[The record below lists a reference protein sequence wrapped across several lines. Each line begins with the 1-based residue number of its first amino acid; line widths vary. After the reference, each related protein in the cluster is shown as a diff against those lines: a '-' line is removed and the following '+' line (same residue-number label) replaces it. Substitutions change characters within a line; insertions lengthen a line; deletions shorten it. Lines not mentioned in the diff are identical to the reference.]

1 METNI
6 LVILGAGGYANTVC
20 DVAEQLGYK
29 IFAVLDD
36 KLPGF
41 ELMTF
46 DKYLQ
51 DGIEFMVALG
61 NNEFRIKWMDT
72 IKNAGGK
79 LSLLIHPSAYV
90 SPKAVIEEGT
100 VVLPK
105 AIVNTG
111 AKVERGCIINLG
123 CIIDHDCVIEEGVHI
138 CLGAVVKGENRILRC
153 EKIEA
158 GDVVERAT
166 RK

>member
-1 METNI
+1 METNK

-72 IKNAGGK
+72 IKNVGGK

-90 SPKAVIEEGT
+90 SPKAVIEEGS
-100 VVLPK
+100 
-105 AIVNTG
+105 
-111 AKVERGCIINLG
+111 IINLG

-158 GDVVERAT
+158 GEVVERAT